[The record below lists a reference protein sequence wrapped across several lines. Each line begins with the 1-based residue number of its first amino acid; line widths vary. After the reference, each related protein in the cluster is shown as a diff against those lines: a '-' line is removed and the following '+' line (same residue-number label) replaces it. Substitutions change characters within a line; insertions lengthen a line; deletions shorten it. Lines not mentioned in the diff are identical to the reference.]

1 MYILSIY
8 YLRLSILE
16 IFFGYGYQVKSGK
29 REVQSKIE
37 QDAYSARCLD
47 IQSSTH
53 ISGGF
58 LPVHVIHVVWDDG
71 CGIAMATIWLG

>member
-1 MYILSIY
+1 MLSIY
-8 YLRLSILE
+8 LRLPILLME
-16 IFFGYGYQVKSGK
+16 IFFGYGYRMRSGK

-37 QDAYSARCLD
+37 QDAYFARYLD
-47 IQSSTH
+47 TQSSTH

-58 LPVHVIHVVWDDG
+58 LSVHVIHVVWDDG